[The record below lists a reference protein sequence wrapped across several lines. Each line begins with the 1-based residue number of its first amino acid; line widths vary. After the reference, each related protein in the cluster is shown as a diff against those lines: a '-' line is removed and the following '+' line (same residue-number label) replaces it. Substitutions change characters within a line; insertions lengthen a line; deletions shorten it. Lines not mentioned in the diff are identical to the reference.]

1 MLTFHTILFKFH
13 LDKNSHNI
21 VDCDGGDSDNDT
33 DDLIEDAKNFIELG
47 RRLDVVVVVLTIVY
61 SCRGMIFNYRM

>member
-1 MLTFHTILFKFH
+1 M
-13 LDKNSHNI
+13 KNAQRIIFVIDNSKNI

-47 RRLDVVVVVLTIVY
+47 RRLDNLADILIV
-61 SCRGMIFNYRM
+61 IINK